1 VLLIGTHGAHDGSS
15 VITDTGPVSFAL
27 AKSDVGAPLVVGAA
41 VGLSEPPLLFVQD
54 TATTAV
60 TAMTATRATAPMIH
74 FAKPRLGAGGGVCGH
89 PCWGFHCGPGALP
102 G

>member
-1 VLLIGTHGAHDGSS
+1 LIGTHGAHDGSS

-27 AKSDVGAPLVVGAA
+27 AKSDAGAPLVVGDA
-41 VGLSEPPLLFVQD
+41 VGLSVPPLLFVHD

-60 TAMTATRATAPMIH
+60 TAMTPTSATPPMIH
-74 FAKPRLGAGGGVCGH
+74 FAKPRFWGAGGQ
-89 PCWGFHCGPGALP
+89 PCCGFHCGPGCPL